1 MVTIEGL
8 HTDQQTGA
16 ERKEY
21 LQNNRLPQPSEMIEA
36 ENALKTKRRTVHS
49 YQLNEDTVKIIYST
63 NNMHILCSL

>member
-1 MVTIEGL
+1 
-8 HTDQQTGA
+8 
-16 ERKEY
+16 
-21 LQNNRLPQPSEMIEA
+21 MIEA